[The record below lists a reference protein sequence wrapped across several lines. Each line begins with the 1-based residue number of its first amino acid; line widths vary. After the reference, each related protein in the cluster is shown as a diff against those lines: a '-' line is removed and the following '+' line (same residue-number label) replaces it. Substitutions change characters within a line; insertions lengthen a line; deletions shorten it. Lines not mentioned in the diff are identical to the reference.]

1 MAGRPRSARAHGSVL
16 DAAVT
21 LFAER
26 GIDGASMDAIARVS
40 GVSKATIY
48 KHWPNKDA
56 LALET
61 LEHLHHL
68 DHQVDVDT
76 DDVVADI
83 TTVLARR
90 PTPRTAQL
98 RGAIMPHLIA
108 YAARHPDFNKV
119 WRMRMLEPSRTRLT
133 RLLQRAIAEGR
144 LPLGFDCTVGV
155 ALLLGPMLYNWMT
168 AMSGAALPDDMPTRI
183 VDAFWRAHSVGADP
197 SPSPSPRKRGEG
209 TRNRDRRPKATPSP
223 RLRGEGRGEGRE

>member
-1 MAGRPRSARAHGSVL
+1 MAGRPRSAQAHGRVL

-21 LFAER
+21 LFADR
-26 GIDGASMDAIARVS
+26 GIDGTSMDAIARVS

-76 DDVVADI
+76 EDVVADI

-108 YAARHPDFNKV
+108 YAARHPDFNKA

-133 RLLQRAIAEGR
+133 RLLHRAIADGR
-144 LPLGFDCTVGV
+144 LPLGFDCNVGV
-155 ALLLGPMLYNWMT
+155 ALLLGPMLYNWMS
-168 AMSGAALPDDMPTRI
+168 AMVDAALPDDMPTRI
-183 VDAFWRAHSVGADP
+183 VDAFWRAHGVAPVDAVASA
-197 SPSPSPRKRGEG
+197 PRPGSRPRRA
-209 TRNRDRRPKATPSP
+209 TRS
-223 RLRGEGRGEGRE
+223 

>member
-1 MAGRPRSARAHGSVL
+1 MAGRPRSAQAHGRVL

-26 GIDGASMDAIARVS
+26 GIDGTSMDAIARVS

-61 LEHLHHL
+61 LEHLHRL

-90 PTPRTAQL
+90 PTPRTAHL

-108 YAARHPDFNKV
+108 YAARHPDFNKA

-133 RLLQRAIAEGR
+133 RLLHRAIAEER
-144 LPLGFDCTVGV
+144 LPLGFDCNVGV
-155 ALLLGPMLYNWMT
+155 ALLLGPMLYNWMSGM
-168 AMSGAALPDDMPTRI
+168 AGAALPDDMPTHI
-183 VDAFWRAHSVGADP
+183 VDAFWRAHAVTQVPPPAS
-197 SPSPSPRKRGEG
+197 
-209 TRNRDRRPKATPSP
+209 RRRSRAA
-223 RLRGEGRGEGRE
+223 RQ